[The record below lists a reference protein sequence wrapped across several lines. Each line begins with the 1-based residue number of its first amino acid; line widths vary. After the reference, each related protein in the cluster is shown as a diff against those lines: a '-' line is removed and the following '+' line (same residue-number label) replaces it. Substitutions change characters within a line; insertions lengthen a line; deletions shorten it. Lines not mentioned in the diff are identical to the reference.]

1 MGKSDG
7 LPRLL
12 RNLADRIAKAATGG
26 ASASVKR
33 EKDILE
39 VTTGPHLPAADAAHG
54 VTWQQIS
61 REPPSHHNGG
71 STRVVTGLGDDID
84 DIVAFS
90 PTLTAMITR
99 LRAEGWHVG
108 RAATAREGDRP
119 MVVVAPDSERPQVL
133 VAPLVNPGQTVGS
146 LSSAV
151 GQAHHLL
158 DHPRQDVRRPEP
170 GERWEDWRDAAL
182 AKHFEPDAEGYLA
195 AARVAREM
203 ERANGPSI
211 TVPLGQALRRLDDAI
226 EAGDVDRDWAVA
238 VLAEEIGN
246 HPSAI
251 KPGITRRE
259 EAEATLRTLWDL
271 GPDDH

>member
-12 RNLADRIAKAATGG
+12 RKLAGRVAKAAADG

-39 VTTGPHLPAADAAHG
+39 VTTGFHVPAADAAHG

-61 REPPSHHNGG
+61 REPPSRHRGG

-108 RAATAREGDRP
+108 RADTVREDGRP
-119 MVVVAPDSERPQVL
+119 MVVLEPDSERPQVL
-133 VAPLVNPGQTVGS
+133 VAPVINPGQTVEA
-146 LSSAV
+146 LSRTV

-158 DHPRQDVRRPEP
+158 DHPQQHVRRPEP

-182 AKHFEPDAEGYLA
+182 AKHFDPDAEGYLA
-195 AARVAREM
+195 AARIAREM
-203 ERANGPSI
+203 EQAHGPSI
-211 TVPLGQALRRLDDAI
+211 TGPLGQAARQLDDAI

-238 VLAEEIGN
+238 VLAEEIGG
-246 HPSAI
+246 HPSVI
-251 KPGITRRE
+251 TPGITRRE
-259 EAEATLRTLWDL
+259 ETEAALRTLWDL

>member
-1 MGKSDG
+1 MGESDR

-12 RNLADRIAKAATGG
+12 RKLTGRVAKAAADG

-39 VTTGPHLPAADAAHG
+39 VATGPHLPSADAAHG

-61 REPPSHHNGG
+61 REPSSQHSGG

-84 DIVAFS
+84 EIVAFS

-108 RAATAREGDRP
+108 RADTPREGARP
-119 MVVVAPDSERPQVL
+119 MMVITPDSEKPQVL

-151 GQAHHLL
+151 GQAHHLV
-158 DHPRQDVRRPEP
+158 DHPREVRRPEP
-170 GERWEDWRDAAL
+170 DERWEDWRDAAL
-182 AKHFEPDAEGYLA
+182 AKHFDTDAEGYLA
-195 AARVAREM
+195 AARIAREM

-211 TVPLGQALRRLDDAI
+211 TVPLGQDLRRLDDAV

-246 HPSAI
+246 NSSVI
-251 KPGITRRE
+251 TPGITRRE
-259 EAEATLRTLWDL
+259 ETEAALRTIWDL
-271 GPDDH
+271 DPDDH